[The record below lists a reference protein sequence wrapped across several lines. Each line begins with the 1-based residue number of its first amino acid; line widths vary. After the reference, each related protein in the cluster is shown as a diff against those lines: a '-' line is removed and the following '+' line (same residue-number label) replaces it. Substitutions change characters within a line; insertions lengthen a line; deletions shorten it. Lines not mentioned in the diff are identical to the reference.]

1 MVVCDEDAG
10 DDDEMDVF
18 VFFDFERRVLLED
31 EGEGGFPFMSRF
43 IVVVDVDAVLAIYGL
58 TRRSPFLP
66 FFSLDFR
73 KPKNV

>member
-10 DDDEMDVF
+10 DDDEM

-31 EGEGGFPFMSRF
+31 EGEGGLPFMSRF
-43 IVVVDVDAVLAIYGL
+43 MVVVDDAVRAIYGL

-66 FFSLDFR
+66 FFSLDFK